1 MLDKRNFYI
10 NGKWVKPLKTNDL
23 EVINPSSEEPFAVI
37 SLGSK
42 DDTDSAVKAAKKAF
56 DKWKETSKEERIK
69 LLEKLLT
76 IYKKRSKEMSEAIS
90 MEMGSP
96 IDYSSSTHTTSGQ
109 SHLEDFILRLKEFN
123 FEEHFDSKS
132 NNHISYEP
140 IGVCGLITPWNWPIN
155 QIALKVI
162 PAFAAGCTMVLKP
175 SEIAPISGM
184 LFAEMID
191 EAGFPSGVFNLVNG
205 DGAGVGTNISS
216 HPDIDMI
223 SFTGSTRAGKLI
235 SKNAADTIKRVCL
248 ELGGKGGNIVFAD
261 SYPNA
266 VRDGIRN
273 VMSNSGQSCDAPTR
287 MLVEKSIYEKAIKE
301 AANEANKI
309 KVDIASKKGDHI
321 GPVVSKVQYDK
332 IINLIK
338 SGIDE
343 GATLATG
350 GPELPNNL
358 NKGYFI
364 KPTIFTNVTNDMEIA
379 KKEIFGPVLSII
391 PFETEEEAI
400 KITNDTE
407 YGLGNYLQTED
418 KKKAKRVAKKLRS
431 GIVYINGKAADS
443 GTPFGGYRQS
453 GNGRE
458 GGTWGLEEGG
468 KLRRYAHIGTGNYN
482 PATARVY
489 TDFGLLTSHRQIT
502 RDIADIFNRMTGF
515 ARPPRY
521 RSLLVAPHHMRKH
534 LLKRIRRE
542 TKHAKKGEPASMLF
556 KCNALTD
563 PEIIDTLYEA
573 SRAGVQIDLLVRGVC
588 CLVPG
593 VPDQSQTIRVR
604 SVVGRFLEHSR
615 AYWFENGGKH
625 ELYIGSADLMQR
637 NLDRRVEVL
646 TPVVDPDI
654 ARTIRTRILD
664 LYLEDCERSRVL
676 QSDGEYVRLRGD
688 EPGLDVQES
697 LLEAKRR

>member
-1 MLDKRNFYI
+1 MLNKKNFYI
-10 NGKWVKPLKTNDL
+10 NGKWVEPSKSNDF
-23 EVINPSSEEPFAVI
+23 EVINPSNEEVFAVI
-37 SLGSK
+37 SLGFK
-42 DDTDSAVKAAKKAF
+42 EDTDSAVKAAKNAF
-56 DKWKETSKEERIK
+56 EKWKETSKEERIK
-69 LLEKLLT
+69 LLEKLLK
-76 IYKKRSKEMSEAIS
+76 IYKKKSKEMSDAIS

-96 IDYSSSTHTTSGQ
+96 IDYSTSTHTVSGQ

-123 FEEHFDSKS
+123 FEEHFDTKS
-132 NNHISYEP
+132 NNYIRHEP

-155 QIALKVI
+155 QIALKVV
-162 PAFAAGCTMVLKP
+162 PAFAAGCTMILKP
-175 SEIAPISGM
+175 SEIAPISGI

-191 EAGFPSGVFNLVNG
+191 EAGFPPGVFNLVNG
-205 DGAGVGTNISS
+205 DGAGVGTHISGHS
-216 HPDIDMI
+216 DIDMI

-287 MLVEKSIYEKAIKE
+287 MLVEKSIYERAIKE
-301 AANEANKI
+301 AADEANKI

-338 SGIDE
+338 SGISE
-343 GATLATG
+343 GATLAAG
-350 GPELPNNL
+350 GPELPSNL

-400 KITNDTE
+400 RITNDTE

-418 KKKAKRVAKKLRS
+418 KEKAKRVAKKLRS

-458 GGTWGLEEGG
+458 GGTWGLEE
-468 KLRRYAHIGTGNYN
+468 
-482 PATARVY
+482 
-489 TDFGLLTSHRQIT
+489 
-502 RDIADIFNRMTGF
+502 
-515 ARPPRY
+515 
-521 RSLLVAPHHMRKH
+521 
-534 LLKRIRRE
+534 
-542 TKHAKKGEPASMLF
+542 
-556 KCNALTD
+556 
-563 PEIIDTLYEA
+563 
-573 SRAGVQIDLLVRGVC
+573 
-588 CLVPG
+588 
-593 VPDQSQTIRVR
+593 
-604 SVVGRFLEHSR
+604 
-615 AYWFENGGKH
+615 
-625 ELYIGSADLMQR
+625 
-637 NLDRRVEVL
+637 
-646 TPVVDPDI
+646 
-654 ARTIRTRILD
+654 
-664 LYLEDCERSRVL
+664 YLEIKTIT
-676 QSDGEYVRLRGD
+676 GW
-688 EPGLDVQES
+688 
-697 LLEAKRR
+697 K